1 MDLIL
6 DTSVLIAVQR
16 GAIHLGALLQRRP
29 GTGIAVAAIT
39 IGELFFG
46 VERAP
51 TPALGMRRAAFAD
64 WVCET
69 VPVLPFGVAEARRYA
84 ALRAH
89 LAHGGAMIGA
99 HDLEIAATAIARG
112 YGVLTLDARDF
123 RRVPGLEVVAP

>member
-1 MDLIL
+1 VDLIL

-29 GTGIAVAAIT
+29 GTGIAAIT

-89 LAHGGAMIGA
+89 LVRGGAMIGA